1 MSNLN
6 QFLEAKNSLI
16 RFYTSQQ
23 TSQSAR
29 LIGFTIALF
38 TLLQTVQNS
47 EREPLS
53 GIFSELA
60 RHIGA
65 IVSELGISEILV
77 MHAWIG
83 ELSKLILVFIA
94 IAGLMTWL
102 IRTLFRFLVWAY
114 FAQFVRNVS
123 FGEIGNTKPI
133 HQEIHNAT
141 LKLMRKKNKKGY
153 WLFPLIWFIP
163 TAEGSQTGK
172 GWIRCILLATF
183 STLYLMWLIL

>member
-1 MSNLN
+1 MN

-29 LIGFTIALF
+29 LIGFAIALF

-65 IVSELGISEILV
+65 IFSGSGISEILV
-77 MHAWIG
+77 TYAGIG
-83 ELSKLILVFIA
+83 ELSRFFLVFTA
-94 IAGLMTWL
+94 ICGLMIWL
-102 IRTLFRFLVWAY
+102 IRTLFRFLVWTY
-114 FAQFVRNVS
+114 YAQCVRNVS
-123 FGEIGNTKPI
+123 WAEIDRTQTI
-133 HQEIHNAT
+133 HQGVHSAT
-141 LKLMRKKNKKGY
+141 FELVKKGNKKGY
-153 WLFPLIWFIP
+153 WLFPLIWFI
-163 TAEGSQTGK
+163 QTGEGGYTRK
-172 GWIRCILLATF
+172 GWICCILLAIF
-183 STLYLMWLIL
+183 STLCLMWLIL